1 MQRSRTDR
9 RQMAGVA
16 EWDTGHCY
24 TNLTLKMEEN
34 RRIYMKKHMLQ
45 EFLDRAN
52 RDESVYMDE
61 VMQCFSGEPCV
72 IRCTLHLT
80 LGGEKQ
86 FEIRTPVI
94 DEADTQA
101 FAFLQDYVYARIYN
115 VICTLGGA
123 SMQLSVGDDDR
134 QAQRL
139 LRDLNRDFMI
149 DTPRAERTGYGKC
162 LNVTDRVNAAVG
174 KAPFRFAISHEAHAP
189 AKAEQPQKADAAEVF
204 CRAVVSAQTGLYC
217 GVDIGGTDIKLV
229 GAKNGRICA
238 VKEFDWNPAAFT
250 TCAQLTAPVLLL
262 VRIIRAALSL
272 PDAQTPEQQSL
283 LAKLL
288 EKDAPVEQMQP
299 LLEQLET
306 LVQLKLL
313 DGIGVSFPDVVIDD
327 MIVGG
332 ETLKTKGIRDAAVD
346 YEQEFAELRQL
357 GPQLKAFCK
366 KSGHVHIGNDGS
378 LAAFTAAVEW
388 AWEPAHRAKVRSG
401 AFAHT
406 LGTELGSGWIDTTGE
421 IPQIPLEI
429 YNCIID
435 LGAYSSRRYDTRDVR
450 SVRNFNT
457 GLSGTLQKYT
467 SQYGAYRFAAR
478 LLPEAAPEAYQAL
491 FDEGYLTQTDA
502 GLFVVMQPKDM
513 RKALLEYLMTRACE
527 GQPQMEQIFREIGRC
542 LYAAWYIAEDILA
555 PAVKSRVLFGR
566 FVKKEHCFRL
576 MEQGVHSQSP
586 VELYAADSSLAYTPL
601 MLDLEHDPVH
611 TVAQFG
617 QAVGAVYF
625 AAMNR

>member
-1 MQRSRTDR
+1 MQR
-9 RQMAGVA
+9 
-16 EWDTGHCY
+16 
-24 TNLTLKMEEN
+24 
-34 RRIYMKKHMLQ
+34 
-45 EFLDRAN
+45 
-52 RDESVYMDE
+52 
-61 VMQCFSGEPCV
+61 FSGGLCV
-72 IRCTLHLT
+72 IRCTLYLT

-101 FAFLQDYVYARIYN
+101 LAFLQDYVYARIYN

-174 KAPFRFAISHEAHAP
+174 KAPFRFSISQEAHAL
-189 AKAEQPQKADAAEVF
+189 AKAAQPQKADATEVF

-229 GAKNGRICA
+229 GAQNGRICA

-272 PDAQTPEQQSL
+272 PDTQTPEQQAL

-288 EKDAPVEQMQP
+288 EKDVSVEQMQP
-299 LLEQLET
+299 LLEQLEM

-313 DGIGVSFPDVVIDD
+313 DEIGVSFPDVVIDD

-332 ETLKTKGIRDAAVD
+332 ETLKTKGIRDTAAD

-357 GPQLKAFCK
+357 GPQLKAFCR

-478 LLPEAAPEAYQAL
+478 LLPEAAPEVYQAL
-491 FDEGYLTQTDA
+491 FDE
-502 GLFVVMQPKDM
+502 
-513 RKALLEYLMTRACE
+513 EYLMNRACE

-542 LYAAWYIAEDILA
+542 LYAAWCVAEDILA

-576 MEQGVHSQSP
+576 MEQGVHSQAL

-601 MLDLEHDPVH
+601 MLDLEHDPVR

>member
-1 MQRSRTDR
+1 MQR
-9 RQMAGVA
+9 
-16 EWDTGHCY
+16 
-24 TNLTLKMEEN
+24 
-34 RRIYMKKHMLQ
+34 
-45 EFLDRAN
+45 
-52 RDESVYMDE
+52 
-61 VMQCFSGEPCV
+61 FSGGLCV
-72 IRCTLHLT
+72 IRCTLYLT

-94 DEADTQA
+94 DEADT
-101 FAFLQDYVYARIYN
+101 
-115 VICTLGGA
+115 
-123 SMQLSVGDDDR
+123 

-174 KAPFRFAISHEAHAP
+174 KAPFRFSISQEAHAL
-189 AKAEQPQKADAAEVF
+189 AKAAQPQKADATEVF

-229 GAKNGRICA
+229 GAQNGRICA

-272 PDAQTPEQQSL
+272 PDTQTPEQQAL

-288 EKDAPVEQMQP
+288 EKDVSVEQMQP
-299 LLEQLET
+299 LLEQLEM

-313 DGIGVSFPDVVIDD
+313 DEIGVSFPDVVIDD

-332 ETLKTKGIRDAAVD
+332 ETLKTKGIRDTAAD

-357 GPQLKAFCK
+357 GPQLKAFCR

-478 LLPEAAPEAYQAL
+478 LLPEAAPEVYQAL
-491 FDEGYLTQTDA
+491 FDE
-502 GLFVVMQPKDM
+502 
-513 RKALLEYLMTRACE
+513 EYLMNRACE

-542 LYAAWYIAEDILA
+542 LYAAWYVAEDILA

-576 MEQGVHSQSP
+576 MEQGVHSQAL